1 MNKKQLQI
9 TEGVIW
15 KQLLIFFFPI
25 VMGTFFQQM
34 YNTVDTIIVGRF
46 VGTAA
51 LASVGT
57 TAALISMTTGFFIGL
72 STGAT
77 VVLSQY
83 FGAGDEKKVKDT
95 IHTAMTLSL
104 VLGVTITLL
113 GLLAGPTILV
123 WIRTPKSCMDGA
135 VEYLRIYFLGSIASM
150 FYNMG
155 AGILRA
161 MGDSK
166 RPMIFLIVACFVN
179 IILDLVFVV
188 YLHMGIAG
196 AALATILSQLA
207 CALMVVFVLVR
218 LPKEIRLTPQDMKI
232 RGNLLKSILM
242 VGIPSGIEYMTYDL
256 SNLLVQ
262 SGINSFGE
270 ATVAAWAANS
280 KTDAL
285 IWMVI
290 GAFGVSITTFVGQN
304 YGARK
309 FDRIKKSVMVC
320 MGMGIAVVGGL
331 TAVML
336 TLRVPILHIYIDD
349 PQVIAIGAK
358 ALMLIAPFYWI
369 FVPVEVMSGAMR
381 GVGYS
386 VVPTIITTICACVF
400 RVVWVMFVVTCWHTM
415 EVLAMAY
422 PLSWILAAGVF
433 CIVYFRG
440 NWLRKASIQANPDTA
455 E

>member
-1 MNKKQLQI
+1 MNREQSQI

-25 VMGTFFQQM
+25 LMGTFFQQM

-46 VGTAA
+46 VGTGA
-51 LASVGT
+51 LAAVGT

-77 VVLSQY
+77 VILSQF
-83 FGAGDEKKVKDT
+83 FGAGDRERVKKSL
-95 IHTAMTLSL
+95 HTAMTLS
-104 VLGVTITLL
+104 IIL
-113 GLLAGPTILV
+113 GLIITFVGILAGPAILV
-123 WIRTPKSCMDGA
+123 WIQTPESCMEGA

-188 YLHMGIAG
+188 YMHMGIGG
-196 AALATILSQLA
+196 AALATVLSQVV

-218 LPKEIRLTPQDMKI
+218 LPKDIRLMPRNMKI
-232 RGNLLKSILM
+232 DSHLLKSILM
-242 VGIPSGIEYMTYDL
+242 VGIPSGLQYVTFDL
-256 SNLLVQ
+256 SNLLMQ

-290 GAFGVSITTFVGQN
+290 GAFGVAITTFVGQN

-309 FDRIKKSVMVC
+309 FDRIKKSVLICVA
-320 MGMGIAVVGGL
+320 MGIGVVVAMCAL
-331 TAVML
+331 MIA
-336 TLRVPILHIYIDD
+336 LRVPILHIYIDD
-349 PQVIAIGAK
+349 PEVIAIGAK
-358 ALMLIAPFYWI
+358 ALLLIAPFYFL
-369 FVPVEVMSGAMR
+369 FVPVEVMGGAMR

-386 VVPTIITTICACVF
+386 VVPTVITTICACLF
-400 RVVWVMFVVTCWHTM
+400 RVLWVMFVVPRWHTM

-422 PLSWILAAGVF
+422 PLSWILAAVVF

-440 NWLRKASIQANPDTA
+440 NWLRTANVQANLDA
-455 E
+455 CE